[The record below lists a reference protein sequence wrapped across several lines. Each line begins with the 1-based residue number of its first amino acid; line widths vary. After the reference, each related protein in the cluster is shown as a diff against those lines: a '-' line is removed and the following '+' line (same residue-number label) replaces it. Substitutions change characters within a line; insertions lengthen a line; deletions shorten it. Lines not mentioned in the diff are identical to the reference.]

1 MPRKVDPDPDW
12 ILDQRRQLG
21 ERVRAARLHA
31 NYRQERLAHESGV
44 TRLTLQNIEAG
55 TTDAR
60 VGWLMRIAHTLGI
73 DVRDL
78 LG

>member
-1 MPRKVDPDPDW
+1 M
-12 ILDQRRQLG
+12 
-21 ERVRAARLHA
+21 RAARLYG
-31 NYRQERLAHESGV
+31 NYTQERLAHASGV
-44 TRLTLQNIEAG
+44 TRLTLQAIEAG

-60 VGWLMRIAHTLGI
+60 VGWLMRIARTLGI